1 MSLPHLQV
9 FQNWMKRKI
18 HLNDKI
24 MNSFTRRWNG
34 LGWNFSY
41 LKQIKFS
48 VLLFEDYFFIYVK
61 NYLKGFFHLFSWS
74 NEKCLVSLGIIQNVS
89 YLKDLEKKKLMF
101 PHTRTCYQHSTVWKL
116 RKAIVKEWGG
126 KTKRLRKGEIEI
138 FLRSIS

>member
-1 MSLPHLQV
+1 MQV

-24 MNSFTRRWNG
+24 MNSFTCRWNG
-34 LGWNFSY
+34 IGWNFSY

-48 VLLFEDYFFIYVK
+48 VLLFEDYFFYLRKELPERFLPFIFVVK
-61 NYLKGFFHLFSWS
+61 RKVFGQ
-74 NEKCLVSLGIIQNVS
+74 LGHYSKRFLPTRFGKEMFQH
-89 YLKDLEKKKLMF
+89 F